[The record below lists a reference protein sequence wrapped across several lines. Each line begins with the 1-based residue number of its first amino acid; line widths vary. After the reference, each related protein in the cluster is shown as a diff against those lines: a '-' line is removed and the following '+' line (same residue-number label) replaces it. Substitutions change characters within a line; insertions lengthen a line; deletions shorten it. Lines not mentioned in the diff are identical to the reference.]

1 MQLDGFYLTI
11 VIAVVLVPVVLVPC
25 GTDQLVTPSEEK
37 EATEA

>member
-11 VIAVVLVPVVLVPC
+11 AITVVLVPC
-25 GTDQLVTPSEEK
+25 WLVTPSEEK